1 MHRSSPMDP
10 TLPAGEATD
19 VTVPQPTL
27 RHPPGHLLDNVEIAA
42 QDELEHEA
50 ALRDSSLRVPR

>member
-1 MHRSSPMDP
+1 MDP